1 LAGEFGLTI
10 CLQLKAGVKE
20 YLSHE
25 LRQGINATFI
35 TTTMQEVEVELR
47 AEMKDVIAAQFD
59 GLVMEAMRTE
69 IVNEVKEI
77 RQVLKE
83 KFSGS
88 ILTHMK
94 YEIMEDMANEL
105 SYEWSEEPEEN
116 GYSEP
121 GASSGHEGSG
131 QTRWWWPRWTR
142 GGWPKAQ
149 KVVSHLD
156 SDL

>member
-1 LAGEFGLTI
+1 MYCPLAGEFGLTI

-35 TTTMQEVEVELR
+35 ATTMEEVEAELR

-69 IVNEVKEI
+69 IVNEVKKEI

-105 SYEWSEEPEEN
+105 
-116 GYSEP
+116 
-121 GASSGHEGSG
+121 
-131 QTRWWWPRWTR
+131 
-142 GGWPKAQ
+142 
-149 KVVSHLD
+149 
-156 SDL
+156 